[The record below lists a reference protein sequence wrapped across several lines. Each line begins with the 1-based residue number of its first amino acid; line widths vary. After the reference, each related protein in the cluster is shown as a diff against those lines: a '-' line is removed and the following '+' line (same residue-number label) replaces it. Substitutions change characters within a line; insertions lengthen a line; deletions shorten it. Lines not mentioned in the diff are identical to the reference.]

1 MSPVITE
8 QKGLFLVQLFYT
20 LKVVME
26 FIIFFFIFFIT
37 IMFPKIKKVHS
48 KDETADCIGDT
59 IPYIQSTSPYNH

>member
-8 QKGLFLVQLFYT
+8 QKGLFLVHLFYT

-26 FIIFFFIFFIT
+26 FIIFFI